1 MEMKKFVA
9 GLSVSVMAIGALAA
23 CGGGTDSDSSSKTSE
38 KGSDKPEK
46 IVVWEDT
53 EKAETTKAVA
63 KAFEEKEGV
72 KVEVKEVKMTDQQKK
87 VALDGPAG
95 KGPDIMLLPHDQIG
109 TVVDQ
114 GLIAELKD
122 GEKALEPFIDTAK
135 SAVTFDGKVYGYP
148 KAVETP
154 VLLFNKDM
162 LKEAPASMDDLYK
175 LSTDLKKDSKYG
187 FLALWDN
194 FYFAHGPIAG
204 YGGYVFKDNGGKL
217 DPADIGLNNEGAVEG
232 FDYIGKWYK
241 EGLFPKGL
249 IGGGGGQAMDQLFG
263 DKKAASVMN
272 GPWAV
277 ASYKEK
283 GINLGAAALPTLP
296 NGEPIKTF
304 VGVKTYAV
312 SAFSENQEWA
322 EKFLATLTN
331 AENAQAM
338 FEKYNEIPPVTALQE
353 EAAIKDNEVA
363 AAVFAQAKNGV
374 PMPNIA
380 EMGQVWEPMAAALQL
395 VATGKQ
401 DGQKSADD
409 AVKQIKQQI
418 EANNQ

>member
-1 MEMKKFVA
+1 
-9 GLSVSVMAIGALAA
+9 MAIGALAA
-23 CGGGTDSDSSSKTSE
+23 CGGGSDSESSSSDS
-38 KGSDKPEK
+38 GSKKPSK
-46 IVVWEDT
+46 IVIWEDT
-53 EKAETTKAVA
+53 EKAETTKAAA

-154 VLLFNKDM
+154 ILFFNKDE

-175 LSTDLKKDSKYG
+175 ISTEQKKDGKYG

-194 FYFAHGPIAG
+194 FYFAHGPIGG

-217 DPADIGLNNEGAVEG
+217 DPADIGLNNKGAVEG
-232 FDYIGKWYK
+232 MDYIGKWYK

-249 IGGGGGQAMDQLFG
+249 IGGGGGQALDQLFG
-263 DKKAASVMN
+263 DKKAVAVMN

-283 GINLGAAALPTLP
+283 GINLGASALPKLP

-304 VGVKTYAV
+304 VGVKRSSWHHSLVKRTRKQCSKNTMRSHQSLRFKKMQQSRITKSQQQSSHNHKTV
-312 SAFSENQEWA
+312 CQCRTSLRWVKFGNQWQQHSSLLQQTS
-322 EKFLATLTN
+322 KMHKNQLMMLSNKSSNKSKLTINKRKWN
-331 AENAQAM
+331 A
-338 FEKYNEIPPVTALQE
+338 
-353 EAAIKDNEVA
+353 
-363 AAVFAQAKNGV
+363 
-374 PMPNIA
+374 
-380 EMGQVWEPMAAALQL
+380 
-395 VATGKQ
+395 
-401 DGQKSADD
+401 
-409 AVKQIKQQI
+409 
-418 EANNQ
+418 

>member
-1 MEMKKFVA
+1 MEIKKLVA

-23 CGGGTDSDSSSKTSE
+23 CGGGTDSGSSDTSSE
-38 KGSDKPEK
+38 GGKKPTK
-46 IVVWEDT
+46 IVIWEDT
-53 EKAETTKAVA
+53 EKAETTKAAA

-95 KGPDIMLLPHDQIG
+95 KGPDIILLPHDQIG

-154 VLLFNKDM
+154 ILLFNKDE

-175 LSTDLKKDSKYG
+175 ISTEQKKDGKYG

-194 FYFAHGPIAG
+194 FYFAHGPIGG

-217 DPADIGLNNEGAVEG
+217 DPADIGLNNKGAVEG
-232 FDYIGKWYK
+232 MDYIGKWYK

-263 DKKAASVMN
+263 DKKAVAVMN

-283 GINLGAAALPTLP
+283 GINLGASALPKLP
-296 NGEPIKTF
+296 NGEAIKTF

-312 SAFSENQEWA
+312 SAYSENQEWA
-322 EKFLATLTN
+322 EKFLASLTGE
-331 AENAQAM
+331 ENAKAM
-338 FEKYNEIPPVTALQE
+338 FEKYNEIPPVTSLQE
-353 EAAIKDNEVA
+353 DATIKDNEVA
-363 AAVFAQAKNGV
+363 AAVFAQSKDGV

-395 VATGKQ
+395 VATNKQ
-401 DGQKSADD
+401 DAQKSADD

>member
-1 MEMKKFVA
+1 MEMKKLVA

-23 CGGGTDSDSSSKTSE
+23 CGGGTDSDSSSNTS
-38 KGSDKPEK
+38 GDGGKPDK
-46 IVVWEDT
+46 IVIWEDT
-53 EKAETTKAVA
+53 EKAETTKAAA

-87 VALDGPAG
+87 VALDGPAD
-95 KGPDIMLLPHDQIG
+95 KGPDIILLPHDQIG

-114 GLIAELKD
+114 GLITELKD

-154 VLLFNKDM
+154 ILLFNKDE

-175 LSTDLKKDSKYG
+175 VSTEQKKDGKYG

-194 FYFAHGPIAG
+194 FYFAHGVVAG
-204 YGGYVFKDNGGKL
+204 FGGYVFKEDGGAL

-232 FDYIGKWYK
+232 FEYIGKWYE

-249 IGGGGGQAMDQLFG
+249 IGESGGQAMDQLFTE
-263 DKKAASVMN
+263 KKAHSVMN

-277 ASYKEK
+277 AGYTDA
-283 GINLGAAALPTLP
+283 GVNLGAAPMPTLP

-304 VGVKTYAV
+304 MGVKTYAL
-312 SAFSENQEWA
+312 SAYTENQEWA
-322 EKFLATLTN
+322 EMFLQELTN
-331 AENAQAM
+331 EENALAM
-338 FEKYNEIPPVTALQE
+338 FEAYNEIPPVAALE
-353 EAAIKDNEVA
+353 SNETITSNEVA
-363 AAVFAQAKNGV
+363 KAVFDQATNAI
-374 PMPNIA
+374 PMPNIP
-380 EMGQVWEPMAAALQL
+380 EMGQVWEPMAQALQL

-401 DGQKSADD
+401 DAQKSADD
-409 AVKQIKQQI
+409 AVKVIEQQI
-418 EANNQ
+418 QANNQ

>member
-23 CGGGTDSDSSSKTSE
+23 CGGGSDSESSSSDS
-38 KGSDKPEK
+38 GSKKPSK
-46 IVVWEDT
+46 IVIWEDT
-53 EKAETTKAVA
+53 EKAETTKAAA

-154 VLLFNKDM
+154 ILLFNKDE

-175 LSTDLKKDSKYG
+175 ISTEQKKDGKYG

-194 FYFAHGPIAG
+194 FYFAHG
-204 YGGYVFKDNGGKL
+204 
-217 DPADIGLNNEGAVEG
+217 
-232 FDYIGKWYK
+232 
-241 EGLFPKGL
+241 LFPKGL
-249 IGGGGGQAMDQLFG
+249 IGGGGGQALDQLFG
-263 DKKAASVMN
+263 DKKAVAVMN

-283 GINLGAAALPTLP
+283 GINLGASALPKLP

-304 VGVKTYAV
+304 VGVKTYAI
-312 SAFSENQEWA
+312 SAYSENAEWA
-322 EKFLATLTN
+322 EKFLASLTGE
-331 AENAQAM
+331 ENAKAM

-353 EAAIKDNEVA
+353 DAAIKDNEVA
-363 AAVFAQAKNGV
+363 AAVFAQSQNGV

-395 VATGKQ
+395 VATNKQ
-401 DGQKSADD
+401 DAQKSADD